1 MGLILVHAFVS
12 CGLFTL
18 ARYGYEAVK
27 RRRIF
32 LIKGLCC
39 IYPSMA
45 AFWFIF
51 CVLNIGCPPSLGLLR
66 EIIIRGILVENGG
79 LIGLIPFLIILFFGG
94 AYNLYLYSETQHGIP
109 MEAGYCDKYRVSDY
123 ACLGGFLF

>member
-1 MGLILVHAFVS
+1 MLVHAFVS

-27 RRRIF
+27 RRSIF

-39 IYPSMA
+39 IYPRMA

-51 CVLNIGCPPSLGLLR
+51 CVLNIGCPPSLGLLS
-66 EIIIRGILVENGG
+66 EMIISGVLVNGG
-79 LIGLIPFLIILFFGG
+79 GFLGLIPFVILLLFGG
-94 AYNLYLYSETQHGIP
+94 GYNLYLYSETQHGVPI
-109 MEAGYCDKYRVSDY
+109 EGGYAEKYSVSDY
-123 ACLGGFLF
+123 ACLSGFFF